1 MAWCHKKLIQS
12 NLRVIFE
19 SQMLTPATGIY
30 WKGRKIWYIGDQ
42 VFQFAV
48 LVVRPIQNRNA
59 NCNWL
64 LIKNKKSTNEL
75 NSIEFA
81 WSFTFSFRL
90 NKKIIWSTIW
100 MISSVPFA
108 ICKCPNVSSLAKE
121 PVMITN
127 IAYVIEKQELNLNSV
142 ESKSNPPSSPP

>member
-1 MAWCHKKLIQS
+1 MS
-12 NLRVIFE
+12 
-19 SQMLTPATGIY
+19 TPAIGIY
-30 WKGRKIWYIGDQ
+30 WKGRKIWCIGDQ
-42 VFQFAV
+42 VFQFV
-48 LVVRPIQNRNA
+48 DLVVKPIWNRKT

-64 LIKNKKSTNEL
+64 IIENEKNGNEINLIR
-75 NSIEFA
+75 FA

-108 ICKCPNVSSLAKE
+108 ICKCPNASSLAKE

-127 IAYVIEKQELNLNSV
+127 IAYVIEKQELNLNRV
-142 ESKSNPPSSPP
+142 ESRSNPPSSPP